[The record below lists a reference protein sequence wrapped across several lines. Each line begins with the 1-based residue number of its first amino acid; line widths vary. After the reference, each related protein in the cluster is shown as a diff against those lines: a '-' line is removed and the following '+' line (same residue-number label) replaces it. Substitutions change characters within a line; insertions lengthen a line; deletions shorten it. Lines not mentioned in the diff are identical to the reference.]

1 VRILYCSSDENVI
14 ACLVFGMSTFNT
26 CPWIINLGSKSGR
39 AYNIILGSFTYKMI
53 HIYKGIL
60 ECDALPEEK
69 YRTAHAK
76 IKYIEHLLS
85 TAENALGLLDDTEK
99 KVITDIYFRKEE
111 LYDVCEE
118 CSLERSSIYRYRTS
132 ALKKIAK
139 AVYGIDENEAV

>member
-1 VRILYCSSDENVI
+1 MTKNYAMKVAEKLLYDLELYRSSLN
-14 ACLVFGMSTFNT
+14 F
-26 CPWIINLGSKSGR
+26 
-39 AYNIILGSFTYKMI
+39 
-53 HIYKGIL
+53 YKGIL